1 MKKRRMFP
9 PPKFTEHIA
18 ARAKKKKNKAEAQKV
33 IDAIYHAGYIEGY
46 VNGYDEGI
54 MDGLEDEGA
63 IYGES
68 EV

>member
-1 MKKRRMFP
+1 MKKRRVFP

-18 ARAKKKKNKAEAQKV
+18 ARAKKKNKAEAQKV

-54 MDGLEDEGA
+54 MDGIEDEGA